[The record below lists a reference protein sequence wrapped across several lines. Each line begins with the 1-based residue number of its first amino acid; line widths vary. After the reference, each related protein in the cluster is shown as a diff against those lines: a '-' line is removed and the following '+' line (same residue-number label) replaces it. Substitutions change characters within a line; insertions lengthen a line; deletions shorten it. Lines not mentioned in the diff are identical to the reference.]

1 MKKYIA
7 IFLILLLSIS
17 LYGCSNLNSSREENR
32 PDMADENKVAK
43 TDEKM
48 DENMDESIEDGIDE
62 NTIVDYGDENNN
74 QVVEP
79 NPKADK
85 VDVKLYFVNKEYIEL
100 GDESLDKL
108 IPENRTIVVENA
120 SLEEAIIRELIK
132 GTEANNLSTAIPSNI
147 VLLGV
152 EVADG
157 TAFVNLSQ
165 EGLYGSSMQE
175 ELTIA
180 QIVNTLLELDHVDK
194 VQFLVDGKKAE
205 TLMGHISITEPFQE
219 TLN

>member
-1 MKKYIA
+1 M
-7 IFLILLLSIS
+7 
-17 LYGCSNLNSSREENR
+17 
-32 PDMADENKVAK
+32 
-43 TDEKM
+43 
-48 DENMDESIEDGIDE
+48 
-62 NTIVDYGDENNN
+62 
-74 QVVEP
+74 
-79 NPKADK
+79 
-85 VDVKLYFVNKEYIEL
+85 

-180 QIVNTLLELDHVDK
+180 QIVNK